1 MIRRPPRSTRTDTL
15 FPYTTLFDLSNIR
28 SIEVRVTPASHGR
41 DMSDLFV
48 GCRDVLLDGSHDLLV
63 KVHARAMPRK
73 TLNAA
78 RYFQRYQLDNLLNA
92 AGYVRNVIA
101 LFEREPGLGLVFP
114 PMMHIGYGTMGR
126 AWAGLERA
134 VGRVVHDL
142 GLTVPLDKDRK
153 STSLN
158 SSN

>member
-78 RYFQRYQLDNLLNA
+78 RYFQRYKLDNLLNA
-92 AGYVRNVIA
+92 
-101 LFEREPGLGLVFP
+101 ERSE
-114 PMMHIGYGTMGR
+114 
-126 AWAGLERA
+126 ERR
-134 VGRVVHDL
+134 VGKEWV
-142 GLTVPLDKDRK
+142 
-153 STSLN
+153 STCRSRWSPYN
-158 SSN
+158 SKKNTKENNK